1 MSTVNAHKRVTVLLV
16 EDDDDARESVAEVLS
31 DEGFDVLTARDGV
44 EALEHFDQLPTPAA
58 LVLDLA
64 LPRMDGREV
73 LRRLRLRES
82 LADLPICVLSGEA
95 ELPRDVDL
103 AVSKPLLVHRLVQIQ
118 NWLRDRV
125 W

>member
-1 MSTVNAHKRVTVLLV
+1 MSTSNAHKRVTVLLV

-44 EALEHFDQLPTPAA
+44 EALEQLDKSPAPSA

-73 LRRLRLRES
+73 LRRLRERES
-82 LADLPICVLSGEA
+82 LADLPVCVLSGEP
-95 ELPRDVDL
+95 ELPSDVDL
-103 AVSKPLLVHRLVQIQ
+103 AVPKPLLVHRLVQIQ

>member
-1 MSTVNAHKRVTVLLV
+1 MHTSNANKRVTVLLV

-44 EALEHFDQLPTPAA
+44 EALEHFERRPAPAA

-64 LPRMDGREV
+64 LPKMDGREV
-73 LRRLRLRES
+73 LRRLRLRDS
-82 LADLPICVLSGEA
+82 LADLPVCVLSGET
-95 ELPRDVDL
+95 ELPSDVDL
-103 AVSKPLLVHRLVQIQ
+103 AVHKPLLVHRLVQLQ